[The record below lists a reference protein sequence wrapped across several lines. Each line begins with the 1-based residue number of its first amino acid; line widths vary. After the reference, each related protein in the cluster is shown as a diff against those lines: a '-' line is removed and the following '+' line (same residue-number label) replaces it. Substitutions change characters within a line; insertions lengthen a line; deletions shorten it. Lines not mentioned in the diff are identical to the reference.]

1 MTMLFSE
8 QNAGFVNSTGF
19 NVRIRSAPAFLAVLI
34 KTRTLALTGKGEN
47 NPGGS
52 SSSLPIH
59 TTHTFFFF
67 FETSPLAPH
76 ALSSVKPGLRCLIMH
91 ILLCSTDPFSCL
103 RHVVC
108 KSVSIAGGFFPPVCV
123 CAFKKKNSSLKVAS
137 SYRPLPLLPPHL
149 SLLTG
154 EGRRN
159 GLEGSRWERIGGRG
173 GLPDLLWMP
182 QG

>member
-67 FETSPLAPH
+67 ETSPLAPH

-108 KSVSIAGGFFPPVCV
+108 KSVSIAGGFFFPPCV
-123 CAFKKKNSSLKVAS
+123 CMRSKKKIPA
-137 SYRPLPLLPPHL
+137 
-149 SLLTG
+149 
-154 EGRRN
+154 
-159 GLEGSRWERIGGRG
+159 
-173 GLPDLLWMP
+173 
-182 QG
+182 